1 MGHTQTILV
10 HPTENTHLLLF
21 RGKKKIHFRSA
32 VFCILRF
39 YAGVEQCIICY
50 CVINLLPF
58 TFCNSLPLGT
68 CWCLCLHREPLCRRT
83 EIVLMFPAMCVET
96 QELRIIYL
104 KSYFRVLSLIPS
116 FRLSQYCKHDT
127 KWRQTGYNALPL
139 PFWRTLENWAL
150 FANLCTVNLDRC
162 SSVVNSMF
170 FHTHL
175 NHFFQTTNFC
185 QSMPWK
191 EREFW

>member
-58 TFCNSLPLGT
+58 TFCNSLPLGM

-116 FRLSQYCKHDT
+116 FRLSV
-127 KWRQTGYNALPL
+127 L
-139 PFWRTLENWAL
+139 
-150 FANLCTVNLDRC
+150 
-162 SSVVNSMF
+162 
-170 FHTHL
+170 
-175 NHFFQTTNFC
+175 
-185 QSMPWK
+185 
-191 EREFW
+191 

>member
-104 KSYFRVLSLIPS
+104 KSYFRVS
-116 FRLSQYCKHDT
+116 FRTHSDCLSIVNMTQSEDKQDT
-127 KWRQTGYNALPL
+127 MHFLYLSEELWKIGHCLPTCAL
-139 PFWRTLENWAL
+139 
-150 FANLCTVNLDRC
+150 
-162 SSVVNSMF
+162 
-170 FHTHL
+170 
-175 NHFFQTTNFC
+175 
-185 QSMPWK
+185 
-191 EREFW
+191 